1 MNRIYVGQAVDGLI
15 RMKSD
20 GCVASTC
27 VTSPPYFGLR
37 DYGVNG
43 QIGLE
48 DSPREYID
56 RLVGVFS
63 RVWDVLSDDGTL
75 WVNIADSYA
84 SSGGGRDRGK
94 YGKGSKLQGSTT
106 NEDAG
111 IECRVSPGLGVKAKD
126 LIGIPW
132 MFAFA
137 MRDAG
142 WYLRQEIIWS
152 KPNPMPESV
161 TDRCTNSH
169 EKIFLFSKK
178 PRYYFDAE
186 AIKEDSVYAEDSPAR
201 SFSGD
206 SSKPLVPGQGHIN
219 GRRNYRPTTQER
231 YAKGEPTRD
240 GLAGAAACGSG
251 GYGLDPNG
259 KRNKRSVWDVATK
272 PYKGAHFAVFP
283 EELITPCILAG
294 CPRDG
299 FVLDPFMG
307 SGTTAMV
314 ATQNGRGFY
323 GCELNSEYVPLQK
336 NRLGLFQGNTEW
348 IDVR

>member
-15 RMKSD
+15 RMKAD

-37 DYGVNG
+37 DYGVKG

-63 RVWDVLSDDGTL
+63 RVWDVLADDGTL
-75 WVNIADSYA
+75 WVNLGDSY
-84 SSGGGRDRGK
+84 SSSATGGDPNKSSTLG
-94 YGKGSKLQGSTT
+94 GSKKTQA
-106 NEDAG
+106 EAG
-111 IECRVSPGLGVKAKD
+111 KRPSKLHLGDGIKTKD

-206 SSKPLVPGQGHIN
+206 SSKPLVPGQGHVN
-219 GRRNYRPTTQER
+219 GRRTSRHAFGGIKYGDDASVQSRTKSGNDY
-231 YAKGEPTRD
+231 EPT
-240 GLAGAAACGSG
+240 
-251 GYGLDPNG
+251 G

-348 IDVR
+348 VDVR

>member
-1 MNRIYVGQAVDGLI
+1 MNKIYVGQAVDGLI
-15 RMKSD
+15 RMKAD

-37 DYGVNG
+37 DYGVKG

-63 RVWDVLSDDGTL
+63 RVWDVLADDGTL

-111 IECRVSPGLGVKAKD
+111 IECRVSPDLGVKQKD

-206 SSKPLVPGQGHIN
+206 SSKPLVPGQGHVN
-219 GRRNYRPTTQER
+219 GRRTSRHAFGGIKYGDDASVQSRTKSGNDY
-231 YAKGEPTRD
+231 EPT
-240 GLAGAAACGSG
+240 
-251 GYGLDPNG
+251 G

-348 IDVR
+348 VDVR

>member
-15 RMKSD
+15 RMKAD

-186 AIKEDSVYAEDSPAR
+186 AIKEDSVRA
-201 SFSGD
+201 GD
-206 SSKPLVPGQGHIN
+206 SQVFGGKKSSELQAGEGDPRNGHRSAKN
-219 GRRNYRPTTQER
+219 SQWGNTVVTQ
-231 YAKGEPTRD
+231 D
-240 GLAGAAACGSG
+240 
-251 GYGLDPNG
+251 

>member
-43 QIGLE
+43 QIVLE

-186 AIKEDSVYAEDSPAR
+186 AIKEESVYAEDSPAR

-206 SSKPLVPGQGHIN
+206 SSKPLVPGQGHVN
-219 GRRNYRPTTQER
+219 GRRTSRHAFGGIKYGDDASRQSRTKSGNDY
-231 YAKGEPTRD
+231 EPT
-240 GLAGAAACGSG
+240 
-251 GYGLDPNG
+251 G
-259 KRNKRSVWDVATK
+259 KRNKRYVWDVATK

>member
-1 MNRIYVGQAVDGLI
+1 MNKIYVGQAVDGLI

-20 GCVASTC
+20 GCVASMC

-37 DYGVNG
+37 DYGVKG

-63 RVWDVLSDDGTL
+63 RVWEVLADDGTL

-84 SSGGGRDRGK
+84 GYHGNKNSK
-94 YGKGSKLQGSTT
+94 Y
-106 NEDAG
+106 EDAPSNKG
-111 IECRVSPGLGVKAKD
+111 GYFENQRQSTVGNGGLKQKD

-186 AIKEDSVYAEDSPAR
+186 AIKEDSVYAEE
-201 SFSGD
+201 SFRA
-206 SSKPLVPGQGHIN
+206 V
-219 GRRNYRPTTQER
+219 
-231 YAKGEPTRD
+231 RD
-240 GLAGAAACGSG
+240 
-251 GYGLDPNG
+251 

-348 IDVR
+348 VDVR